1 VKHVFSTIAGWS
13 DLALERATGMIL
25 RVGVITAACL
35 VAAGGVVYLVRSGSH
50 APEYGTFSISLSAYR
65 SPFAIVRGVFDG
77 HPTALIEAG
86 LLILVLTPVSRVV
99 FALFAF
105 AVRRDVM
112 FVVFSLVVL
121 TILGIG
127 LTGHSL

>member
-1 VKHVFSTIAGWS
+1 MKGIFSVVAGWS
-13 DLALERATGMIL
+13 DLALERATGVIL
-25 RVGVITAACL
+25 RVGVIAAAVL
-35 VAAGGVVYLVRSGSH
+35 VAAGGVVYLVRSGTQL
-50 APEYGTFSISLSAYR
+50 PEYRTFSISLSAYR
-65 SPFAIVRGVFDG
+65 SPLAIVRGAFDG

-86 LLILVLTPVSRVV
+86 LLVLVLTPVSRVV

-105 AVRRDVM
+105 AVRRDVL

-121 TILGIG
+121 AILAVG

>member
-1 VKHVFSTIAGWS
+1 MKNIFATIAGWS
-13 DLALERATGMIL
+13 DFALERATGMIL
-25 RVGVITAACL
+25 RVGVVTAAAL
-35 VAAGGVVYLVRSGSH
+35 VAAGGVVYLVRAGSKL
-50 APEYGTFSISLSAYR
+50 PEYSTFSISLSAYR
-65 SPFAIVRGVFDG
+65 SPLAIVRGVFDG

-105 AVRRDVM
+105 ALRRDVM
-112 FVVFSLVVL
+112 FVVFSLIVL
-121 TILGIG
+121 AILSIG